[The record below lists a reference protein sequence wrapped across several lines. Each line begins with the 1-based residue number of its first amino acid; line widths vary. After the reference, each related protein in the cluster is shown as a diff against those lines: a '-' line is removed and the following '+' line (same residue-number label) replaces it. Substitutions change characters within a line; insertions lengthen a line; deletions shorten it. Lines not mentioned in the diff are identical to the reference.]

1 MKKIL
6 ILLCVLFS
14 SFLLA
19 EVQTTYATWTII
31 VETTAKVPGAS
42 CTCSENCWGVGQEIF
57 ECRVAKGFTPVML
70 MVGRII
76 KFFTYVVALSAVL
89 FIVINGI
96 LYSMAW
102 IDQGLKD
109 GAKKRIVQTLLWLI
123 ILLLSWVIL
132 NAIAPWIYQL

>member
-19 EVQTTYATWTII
+19 ETQTSYAAAGTIA

-42 CTCSENCWGVGQEIF
+42 CTWPDAKWVYT
-57 ECRVAKGFTPVML
+57 CRVGKGFTPVML
-70 MVGRII
+70 MVGNMI
-76 KFFTYVVALSAVL
+76 KYFTYIVSLAAVL

-96 LYSMAW
+96 LYSMAG

-109 GAKKRIVQTLLWLI
+109 GAKKRIIGTLLGFI
-123 ILLLSWVIL
+123 VLLMSWVIL